1 MDYIDIMS
9 DFYGN
14 EARIYEYGNG
24 AVIVEFDDVLEIENK
39 EFKSYDM
46 AANWLYKKGFIF

>member
-39 EFKSYDM
+39 EFKSYDI
-46 AANWLYKKGFIF
+46 ATNWLYKKGFIF

>member
-24 AVIVEFDDVLEIENK
+24 SVIVEFDDVLEIENK
-39 EFKSYDM
+39 EFKSYDI

>member
-24 AVIVEFDDVLEIENK
+24 SVIVEFDDVLEIENK
-39 EFKSYDM
+39 EFKSYDI
-46 AANWLYKKGFIF
+46 ATNWLYKKGFIF